1 MELTVKLQVF
11 EGPLDLLLHLLEKN
25 KVNIYD
31 IPIVEITNQYMEYI
45 AEMKRN
51 DLNVMS
57 EFLVMA
63 ATLIDIKSRMLLPKK
78 ESEEEEEE
86 DPRAELVQQLLEY
99 KMYKCMAYELRDR
112 QMDAEQVFK
121 TLVTRG
127 DKTGILVFCIPVDME
142 LDLKKAASVSK
153 NKKVEMTHMKELLG
167 LTGYIRGG
175 CSPIGMKKKYPTFI
189 DETCILFD
197 EIAVSAGVRGEQV
210 ILNPQDL
217 VQYIEATEADITKP
231 ME

>member
-1 MELTVKLQVF
+1 MTKTNVMR
-11 EGPLDLLLHLLEKN
+11 LLEAAG
-25 KVNIYD
+25 IAYRTAEYEYD
-31 IPIVEITNQYMEYI
+31 EANLSGLHA
-45 AEMKRN
+45 AEQ
-51 DLNVMS
+51 VG
-57 EFLVMA
+57 
-63 ATLIDIKSRMLLPKK
+63 
-78 ESEEEEEE
+78 
-86 DPRAELVQQLLEY
+86 
-99 KMYKCMAYELRDR
+99 
-112 QMDAEQVFK
+112 MDADQVFK

-189 DETCILFD
+189 DETS
-197 EIAVSAGVRGEQV
+197 VSAGVRGEQV